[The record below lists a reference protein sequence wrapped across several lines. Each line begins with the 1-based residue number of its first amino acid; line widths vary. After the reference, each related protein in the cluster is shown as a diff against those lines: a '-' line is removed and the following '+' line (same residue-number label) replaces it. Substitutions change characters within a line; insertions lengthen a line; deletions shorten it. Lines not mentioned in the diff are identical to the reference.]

1 MAQASLQDASDIYE
15 SIGMYDKVAT
25 CYVKLGD
32 YEAAGMVYMK
42 KCGTSRLEDAGD
54 CYAMTECWFQAA
66 EAYFKAKCYTKC
78 FSMCL
83 KGKLFIVGLQFLQY
97 LKEEE
102 ECLVENSKSVELSA
116 IRKVY
121 LESCAQHYFECG
133 DIKNMMLFVKAFSS
147 MDHVRAF
154 LNSRNLVDE
163 LLDLEMKVGNILEAA
178 GLEKSEA
185 NVLGEADIL
194 QIAGHFKNV
203 TQFVVYQVV
212 IKSLWYS
219 NNMSWWPPHITVEKE
234 QFCAKANDMMK
245 EVCACCFCI
254 DNFGACPLKCLPNS
268 LAILSCAFLA
278 GRQCGNMLV
287 ELVAARL
294 VLDIHL
300 ESQAS
305 GYNLGLARGSE
316 NERCCI
322 AMLACN
328 QISPETLLYVW
339 NHWMSIIVKVLSYL
353 RHSGGQES
361 NDCAVMDDL
370 CARYF
375 GLRKYGDDDQYAV
388 LNMNSSWLSNLVRSS
403 LKQASN
409 NNWLDSVKFHS
420 FVQNFWINELCLI
433 SLTVLDK
440 SSRVQFSPNQA
451 SSYAFG
457 RSILIMYEIAM
468 FLKESEFGL
477 PENTELRSFFYLCE
491 RRFFEFLSHVWRDGT
506 VKTLLSMIESPTP
519 YALITDSLGTYLRP
533 ANKKLTH
540 GHLGRVTMFLLHV
553 GRCTSGQ
560 SDDLLFSRLLQY
572 LDKESEWEFFFL
584 SFRMFIFHGGFFGRS
599 PFILNFKLALE
610 STFNANWMTEPDYIS
625 PECYTDLIEF
635 LGFFVSSYS
644 LLNCCVFCTKS
655 ILVKVLKCCTST
667 TYLFKF
673 PSSDLV
679 LDQIPLSAGHFIFQ
693 SVRKLLSNKHMIQEW
708 FQKTSASNNSYI
720 PVLQRLVITLY
731 VVTLNLKVGN
741 CYEVT
746 HFLQMNNVFED
757 LPLGFSQKILYSLQ
771 MSSQTLSNFRMVF
784 ADALAAI
791 GNRMVIMTLSKVRP
805 IFRDLNADIIS
816 RADWKDIEKVLGR
829 FCPEDY
835 FVSNEN
841 APFWEKFE
849 EFRVN
854 KHSQKDA
861 WIIIQFLKS
870 ALSWLERR
878 DPPKNMDPQLLE
890 DVRHICNEF
899 EERSARL
906 GKRACVTANDL
917 YLMWGDGENK
927 LRKIMRY
934 LHSEK
939 ASMKKD
945 CTRNAASSIAQQHA
959 GDSCKE
965 ADAGGNNVVESA
977 KEEAGVA
984 QASKQKLKSKKNPKK
999 SKRHGKK

>member
-194 QIAGHFKNV
+194 QIA
-203 TQFVVYQVV
+203 
-212 IKSLWYS
+212 
-219 NNMSWWPPHITVEKE
+219 
-234 QFCAKANDMMK
+234 
-245 EVCACCFCI
+245 
-254 DNFGACPLKCLPNS
+254 
-268 LAILSCAFLA
+268 
-278 GRQCGNMLV
+278 
-287 ELVAARL
+287 
-294 VLDIHL
+294 
-300 ESQAS
+300 
-305 GYNLGLARGSE
+305 
-316 NERCCI
+316 
-322 AMLACN
+322 
-328 QISPETLLYVW
+328 
-339 NHWMSIIVKVLSYL
+339 
-353 RHSGGQES
+353 
-361 NDCAVMDDL
+361 
-370 CARYF
+370 
-375 GLRKYGDDDQYAV
+375 
-388 LNMNSSWLSNLVRSS
+388 
-403 LKQASN
+403 
-409 NNWLDSVKFHS
+409 
-420 FVQNFWINELCLI
+420 
-433 SLTVLDK
+433 
-440 SSRVQFSPNQA
+440 
-451 SSYAFG
+451 
-457 RSILIMYEIAM
+457 
-468 FLKESEFGL
+468 
-477 PENTELRSFFYLCE
+477 
-491 RRFFEFLSHVWRDGT
+491 
-506 VKTLLSMIESPTP
+506 
-519 YALITDSLGTYLRP
+519 
-533 ANKKLTH
+533 
-540 GHLGRVTMFLLHV
+540 
-553 GRCTSGQ
+553 
-560 SDDLLFSRLLQY
+560 
-572 LDKESEWEFFFL
+572 
-584 SFRMFIFHGGFFGRS
+584 
-599 PFILNFKLALE
+599 
-610 STFNANWMTEPDYIS
+610 
-625 PECYTDLIEF
+625 
-635 LGFFVSSYS
+635 
-644 LLNCCVFCTKS
+644 
-655 ILVKVLKCCTST
+655 VKVLKCCTST